1 MADCEGISAKNAT
14 YTFEMASDKVGKYR
28 CVITDSNGTTVTS
41 NIAKVENPSAPTV
54 TGSQVQVV
62 KADGTPYKMFTVND
76 SKVLEMG

>member
-1 MADCEGISAKNAT
+1 MRTEQVGQIAR
-14 YTFEMASDKVGKYR
+14 ASVPRMPLIHLRWHQTRIGKYR

-62 KADGTPYKMFTVND
+62 KADGTPYKNG
-76 SKVLEMG
+76 LQ